1 MPVTNPISSSK
12 NRLHEENEDVLDFLM
27 MGHPATMTASHGMK
41 RPSSLVHSKRSL
53 GEVVKDGMSTFQKKS
68 KKQNSIQILIEKE
81 NDIDLLTANLQA
93 KKRQITEEKDKIL
106 WNQLCSAIGIELQQ
120 PKILQAAAAA
130 AGGGGSRGEESYQ
143 YQPKLNWDES
153 DDENSLEEE
162 Q

>member
-1 MPVTNPISSSK
+1 M
-12 NRLHEENEDVLDFLM
+12 
-27 MGHPATMTASHGMK
+27 
-41 RPSSLVHSKRSL
+41 
-53 GEVVKDGMSTFQKKS
+53 KDGLSTFQKKS

-130 AGGGGSRGEESYQ
+130 PGGGGGAGEESYQ
-143 YQPKLNWDES
+143 YQPRLNWDES

>member
-27 MGHPATMTASHGMK
+27 MGHPATMTTASHGMK

-53 GEVVKDGMSTFQKKS
+53 GEVKDGLSTFQKKS

-130 AGGGGSRGEESYQ
+130 PGGGGGVEESYQ
-143 YQPKLNWDES
+143 YQPRLNWDES